1 MIAHRYNIYENLN
14 CKQLYHV
21 RKRIKQSVMKIGQD
35 IIAKKAI
42 WFAILANNES
52 LLLKPYRANP
62 QYKQKLSTY
71 PR

>member
-1 MIAHRYNIYENLN
+1 
-14 CKQLYHV
+14 
-21 RKRIKQSVMKIGQD
+21 MKIGQD

-52 LLLKPYRANP
+52 LLLKPYGANP

-71 PR
+71 PRWTIQDVDMTEKSKILDLGSGMVAPPCI

>member
-1 MIAHRYNIYENLN
+1 
-14 CKQLYHV
+14 
-21 RKRIKQSVMKIGQD
+21 MKIGQD

-52 LLLKPYRANP
+52 LLLKPYGANP